1 MSDNQTISGFI
12 SIFEGKVKKQK
23 ERIQKE
29 LDKPK
34 KERNRHALKEMLK
47 EANKLK
53 RTIKQAKKQTSIKCP
68 HCGGEL

>member
-1 MSDNQTISGFI
+1 MSEGQTISGFI
-12 SIFEGKVKKQK
+12 SIFEAKVNKQK

-47 EANKLK
+47 ETNSLK
-53 RTIKQAKKQTSIKCP
+53 KRIKQAKKQTAIKCP